1 MLIFNHRVQKLYG
14 TKLKELKQKRILAKL
29 KKINEKRRRYHIA
42 STEEKIPLSVSDNS
56 VVNNATGLTS
66 GNSTEDYKGQK
77 KTILLDT
84 SERSAE
90 TQGPKNASSNVSDE
104 VAVTHE
110 AMISQDIIPTTTIGY
125 SPDGKASNNENLAKV
140 SGVIKLC
147 GSPVRMKDAIKE
159 EIHKLLQEEESRNT
173 KTESVEKSS
182 KMLKIQSNFEA
193 GLLNLH
199 SPDWQRCPERHSSA
213 SPVGS
218 NTLSTS
224 NSSAVFMSPPI
235 SKTVSKSSEIVEESD
250 DDDDDDENAVSK
262 ELKMLDAIV
271 ASKHEEELIAK
282 KSRER
287 MLKAYSVEK
296 SNMVAFGGTKKSLI
310 DYATAEM
317 SPMVWHGLIEERRKK
332 WLVNHSLLK

>member
-42 STEEKIPLSVSDNS
+42 STEEKISLSASDNS
-56 VVNNATGLTS
+56 VVNSEITMSLTS
-66 GNSTEDYKGQK
+66 SNSTEDYKDQK
-77 KTILLDT
+77 KTTLLDT

-90 TQGPKNASSNVSDE
+90 TQGPKNAASNVSDD

-110 AMISQDIIPTTTIGY
+110 AMISQDIIPTTTIVN
-125 SPDGKASNNENLAKV
+125 SPDGKASNNENVPKV
-140 SGVIKLC
+140 SGVMKLC
-147 GSPVRMKDAIKE
+147 GSPVRMNDAIKE

-193 GLLNLH
+193 GLLNLN

-224 NSSAVFMSPPI
+224 SSSAVFMSPPV
-235 SKTVSKSSEIVEESD
+235 SKTVSKSSEIIEESD
-250 DDDDDDENAVSK
+250 DDDDDNAVSK